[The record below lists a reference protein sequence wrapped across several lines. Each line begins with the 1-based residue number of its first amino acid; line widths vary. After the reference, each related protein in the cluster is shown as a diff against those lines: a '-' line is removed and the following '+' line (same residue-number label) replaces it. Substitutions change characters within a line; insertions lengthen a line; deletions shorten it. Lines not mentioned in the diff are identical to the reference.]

1 MTSDDRQSKGGP
13 AKQSFCRRLRVA
25 VVAKARTRGRGLQG
39 GRQRTGDPPAPSPE
53 GNRMFDTA
61 TEQGAVLLDADGTL
75 VDSTFLHVDAWMRA
89 FALVGVHV
97 QAWRVHRAIGMGSPQ
112 LVASL
117 VGDDEAERLGDQV
130 SDYHEALYLDV
141 ADRAH
146 PLPGARELVIEIARR
161 GARPV
166 LATSAA
172 PAELER
178 LRAILDVDEHLYAI
192 TSSKD
197 VATAKPD
204 PDLVRTA
211 LDRAE
216 TAPERTIMLGDAVW
230 DVIAARRAGIECV
243 AVRTGG
249 IGADELR
256 EAGALAVY
264 EDLTALLEDLD
275 NGPLA
280 RAWR

>member
-1 MTSDDRQSKGGP
+1 MQP
-13 AKQSFCRRLRVA
+13 
-25 VVAKARTRGRGLQG
+25 
-39 GRQRTGDPPAPSPE
+39 PE
-53 GNRMFDTA
+53 GNHMAHTA
-61 TEQGAVLLDADGTL
+61 TEPGAVLLDADGTL
-75 VDSTFLHVDAWMRA
+75 VDSTYLHVDAWMRA

-97 QAWRVHRAIGMGSPQ
+97 QAWRVHRAIGMGSSQ

-117 VGDDEAERLGDQV
+117 IGDDGAERLGNQV

-141 ADRAH
+141 AGRVH
-146 PLPGARELVIEIARR
+146 PLPGARELVMAIARR

-178 LRAILDVDEHLYAI
+178 LRAALDVDEHLYAI

-197 VATAKPD
+197 VTTAKPD
-204 PDLVRTA
+204 PELVRTA
-211 LDRAE
+211 LERAG

-249 IGADELR
+249 IGPGELR

-264 EDLTALLEDLD
+264 EDIAALRDDLD
-275 NGPLA
+275 DGPLA